1 MAKQGVKRRPVVDK
15 TKNVEEK
22 KFEFNDGQQRV
33 LDLLNSGAGKDI
45 NEILIAAGSR
55 CFTAETLVQTDKGHV
70 PIRDIKPGDRVLS
83 TDMET
88 GLQEFQKVTSN
99 NLSQQ
104 HRDMLEIVLGDGT
117 TINCAWEH
125 EFMVGGAFREIGP
138 LLSGYINENARD
150 YENDQGVW
158 YKKSKPQRRTVYYTR
173 YEEGLK
179 LNLSGRELHLE
190 EVFAVRPY
198 TQQVELWDLSVEKNS
213 NFCVTEHNIIVHN
226 SGKTFLIIAI
236 LCTLSVKYAGS
247 RHLVARKHF
256 SHVKGAVWLDTL
268 PKVIDVLF
276 KDVKPFLYW
285 NNTDFFL
292 QFPNGSEIWMGG
304 LDDKERVDKILGR
317 EYMTIFFNEASE
329 IDYTTYVKVKTRLA
343 QLIPGGKNRI
353 YVDENPP
360 SSKHWTKVL
369 FVDKMDPAAET
380 KTPIKNPQKYAFV
393 QIHPWENK
401 ENISAEYLDMI
412 EGLPKNERLRF
423 FEGKFRDDAQFA
435 LWKSETINRYRVYE
449 HPPLRRIVVAVDP
462 AVTAKDDSD
471 ETGIV
476 VMGVGFNDHLYT
488 LADYTG
494 KYTPTEWATKTVEAY
509 QLWKADEI
517 VAEVNNGG
525 DLVETVVRQVN
536 KYVNYEGVH
545 ATRNKYT
552 RAEPV
557 AALMEQGLDHH
568 VGEHG
573 LLEEEM
579 TTWEGK
585 NGSASPNRIDAK
597 VWAAF
602 ALIPELTAYNS
613 KTTGAFSAAMKMG
626 MRLR

>member
-1 MAKQGVKRRPVVDK
+1 MAKQGVKRRPVIDK

-22 KFEFNDGQQRV
+22 KFEFNEGQQRV
-33 LDLLNSGAGKDI
+33 LDLLNSRPGKDI

-55 CFTAETLVQTDKGHV
+55 
-70 PIRDIKPGDRVLS
+70 
-83 TDMET
+83 
-88 GLQEFQKVTSN
+88 
-99 NLSQQ
+99 
-104 HRDMLEIVLGDGT
+104 
-117 TINCAWEH
+117 
-125 EFMVGGAFREIGP
+125 
-138 LLSGYINENARD
+138 
-150 YENDQGVW
+150 
-158 YKKSKPQRRTVYYTR
+158 
-173 YEEGLK
+173 
-179 LNLSGRELHLE
+179 
-190 EVFAVRPY
+190 
-198 TQQVELWDLSVEKNS
+198 
-213 NFCVTEHNIIVHN
+213 
-226 SGKTFLIIAI
+226 SGKTFLIMAI

-343 QLIPGGKNRI
+343 QLIPEGKNRI